1 MEENIMAY
9 WWLMTKDWSFYTELK
24 VGDIEIFD
32 LLSNPIY
39 YDKLAIGDNLISFEA
54 NGKSST
60 VTAVCSIAKMD
71 SGDVYIRKDKDIIPA
86 LTMEQ
91 LKINPVI
98 CADSFLDVHRNTVR
112 SMSQSI
118 YNEII
123 KIIAENA
130 KYMG

>member
-1 MEENIMAY
+1 MRYRNI
-9 WWLMTKDWSFYTELK
+9 WFI
-24 VGDIEIFD
+24 IE
-32 LLSNPIY
+32 SYN
-39 YDKLAIGDNLISFEA
+39 YDKLAIGDKLISFEA
-54 NGKSST
+54 NGKDST
-60 VTAVCSIAKMD
+60 VTAACSIAKKD
-71 SGDVYIRKDKDIIPA
+71 SGYVYIRKVKDIIAA

-123 KIIAENA
+123 KIIAENFSSLH
-130 KYMG
+130 

>member
-1 MEENIMAY
+1 MAY
-9 WWLMTKDWSFYTELK
+9 WWLMTKDWSFYAELIDE
-24 VGDIEIFD
+24 DIEKFD

-39 YDKLAIGDNLISFEA
+39 YDKLAIEDKLISFEA
-54 NGKSST
+54 NGKNST
-60 VTAVCSIAKMD
+60 VTAVCSIAEMD
-71 SGDVYIRKDKDIIPA
+71 SGDVYIRKDEDIIPA

-91 LKINPVI
+91 LKINPI
-98 CADSFLDVHRNTVR
+98 INADSFLDVHRNTVR
-112 SMSQSI
+112 PMSQSV